1 MAIDGFRVLAEYL
14 ASAKRALKPLRVR
27 EAEDSRP
34 YAVRPLE
41 GASVKKVEGGAWRFA
56 PVAVDGSTRKLAG
69 PHFSAYVV
77 GVAVYGLGE
86 KAVDFIPGGLGRRF
100 LALRAPREVLMQVE
114 RDGRLDFLVVKRS
127 DGAYLDE
134 DCDCTE
140 EDIFDEVRV
149 SAESE
154 ALIRVAERG
163 GGGLAVV
170 DGPIYF
176 DHWAKTRL
184 LKIRMTAVE
193 RLRGA
198 GFAAVGVVKR
208 VDKSQK
214 LCTRE
219 VLDAFSVEVD
229 SRYCND
235 AYVAS
240 NAAPKSGIYLM
251 GPFRLTYVGR
261 DIRYYAFPD
270 KVFWYASVYGSV
282 FRVEMLHDDFKRLG
296 GEAEEVAAWLAWT
309 ATSRWIPYVIDVVD
323 AHARRLTANL
333 LIALRHAVKSRDI
346 PLTYDSELEF
356 LDALRDHVGA

>member
-1 MAIDGFRVLAEYL
+1 VAVNGFRVLADYL
-14 ASAKRALKPLRVR
+14 ASAKRALKPLPLR

-34 YAVRPLE
+34 YAVKPLE
-41 GASVKKVEGGAWRFA
+41 GAPMRRVEGGAWRFA

-100 LALRAPREVLMQVE
+100 LALRAPREVLTQVE
-114 RDGRLDFLVVKRS
+114 RDGRLDFLIVKRS

-134 DCDCTE
+134 SCDCTD

-149 SAESE
+149 SMESE
-154 ALIRVAERG
+154 ALLRVAERG

-184 LKIRMTAVE
+184 LNVRMAAVE
-193 RLRGA
+193 GLRRA

-214 LCTRE
+214 LCAQE
-219 VLDAFSVEVD
+219 ALDALSVEVD
-229 SRYCND
+229 RRYCND

-251 GPFRLTYVGR
+251 GPFRLSYAGG
-261 DIRYYAFPD
+261 DLRYYAFPD
-270 KVFWYASVYGSV
+270 KVFWYASVHGSV
-282 FRVEMLHDDFKRLG
+282 FRVEMLHDDFRRLG

-323 AHARRLTANL
+323 AHAKRLTANL
-333 LIALRHAVKSRDI
+333 LIALREAVKSRDI
-346 PLTYDSELEF
+346 PLTYDSEVEF
-356 LDALRDHVGA
+356 LNALREHVA

>member
-1 MAIDGFRVLAEYL
+1 VAVDGFRVLADYL
-14 ASAKRALKPLRVR
+14 ASAKRALKPLPLR

-34 YAVRPLE
+34 YAVKPLE
-41 GASVKKVEGGAWRFA
+41 GAPVRRVEGGAWRFA

-100 LALRAPREVLMQVE
+100 LALRAPREVLTQVE
-114 RDGRLDFLVVKRS
+114 RDGRLDFLIVKRS

-134 DCDCTE
+134 SCDCTD

-149 SAESE
+149 SMESE
-154 ALIRVAERG
+154 ALLRVAERG

-184 LKIRMTAVE
+184 LNVRMAAVE
-193 RLRGA
+193 GLRRA

-214 LCTRE
+214 LCAQE
-219 VLDAFSVEVD
+219 VLDALSVEVD
-229 SRYCND
+229 RRYCND

-251 GPFRLTYVGR
+251 GPFHLSYAGG
-261 DIRYYAFPD
+261 DLRYYAFPD
-270 KVFWYASVYGSV
+270 KVFWYASVHGSV
-282 FRVEMLHDDFKRLG
+282 FRVEMLHDDFRRLG

-323 AHARRLTANL
+323 AHAKRLTANL
-333 LIALRHAVKSRDI
+333 LIALREAVKSRDI
-346 PLTYDSELEF
+346 PLTYDSEVEF
-356 LDALRDHVGA
+356 LNALREHVA

>member
-1 MAIDGFRVLAEYL
+1 MAVDGFRVLADYL

-27 EAEDSRP
+27 EAEDSQP
-34 YAVRPLE
+34 YAVKPLE
-41 GASVKKVEGGAWRFA
+41 GAPVRRVEGGAWRFA

-100 LALRAPREVLMQVE
+100 LALRAPREVLTQVE
-114 RDGRLDFLVVKRS
+114 RDGRLDFLIVKRS

-134 DCDCTE
+134 SCDCTD
-140 EDIFDEVRV
+140 EDVFDEVRV
-149 SAESE
+149 SMESE
-154 ALIRVAERG
+154 ALLRVAERG

-184 LKIRMTAVE
+184 LNIRMAAVE
-193 RLRGA
+193 GLRRA

-214 LCTRE
+214 LCAQE
-219 VLDAFSVEVD
+219 ALDALSVEVD
-229 SRYCND
+229 HRYCND

-251 GPFRLTYVGR
+251 GPFHLSYAGG
-261 DIRYYAFPD
+261 DLRYYAFPD
-270 KVFWYASVYGSV
+270 KVFWYASVHGSV
-282 FRVEMLHDDFKRLG
+282 FRVEMLHDDFRRLG

-323 AHARRLTANL
+323 AHAKRLTANL
-333 LIALRHAVKSRDI
+333 LIALREAVKSRDI
-346 PLTYDSELEF
+346 PLTYDSEVEF
-356 LDALRDHVGA
+356 LNALREHVA